1 MLCIMRDFTQSI
13 YFYRS
18 ELNLQSFYNLTY
30 PLT

>member
-1 MLCIMRDFTQSI
+1 MRDFTQSI

-30 PLT
+30 LENPV